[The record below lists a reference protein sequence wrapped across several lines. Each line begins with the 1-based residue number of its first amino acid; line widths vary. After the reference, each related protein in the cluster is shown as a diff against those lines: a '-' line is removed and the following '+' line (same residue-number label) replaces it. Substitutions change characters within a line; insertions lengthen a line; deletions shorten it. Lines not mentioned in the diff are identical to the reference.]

1 MKRFLYVIFITV
13 LSFLY
18 ACVNEDN
25 NPSPDN
31 EPDFKA
37 QSYTIPLQDALDDL
51 EEILNAINEDGT
63 ATRTIREKRTIKDID
78 VVCSNSY
85 SHSTRSSQI
94 DSLLYI
100 VNFDNDKGYALLE
113 ADKRAEGVIALVD
126 AGYLT
131 ADEFLSPPDIDATNG
146 TGALYSLINEYVS
159 RSISIYDEN
168 LVSKASDRW
177 YGFWVYNS
185 GLIAPLLKTQWHQK
199 APYNYYCPEINGKK
213 CVAGCVAIAL
223 AQIYAYNKQSCNFGP
238 DKIGGY
244 TIDWNGV
251 FEDMDNPG
259 KNSLATATLV
269 RAVGAA
275 VGMDYGADASSSN
288 IDKACAALKQSG
300 YKGTPKAVSYSADMV
315 RTMVYDR
322 TAPTY
327 MRGVAYRS
335 DGAQLGGHAWVV
347 DGYEKYSRLV
357 YEGPVGNV
365 SHVVGTEYKYLVHCN
380 FGWMNGLSNGYY
392 VSDIFN
398 LLEGA
403 ERPDYNLDKTDI
415 VSWKDK
421 KLIQYQR

>member
-100 VNFDNDKGYALLE
+100 VNFDNDKGYALLG

-199 APYNYYCPEINGKK
+199 APYNYYCPEINGKN
-213 CVAGCVAIAL
+213 VLQDV
-223 AQIYAYNKQSCNFGP
+223 
-238 DKIGGY
+238 
-244 TIDWNGV
+244 
-251 FEDMDNPG
+251 
-259 KNSLATATLV
+259 SLL
-269 RAVGAA
+269 R
-275 VGMDYGADASSSN
+275 
-288 IDKACAALKQSG
+288 
-300 YKGTPKAVSYSADMV
+300 
-315 RTMVYDR
+315 
-322 TAPTY
+322 
-327 MRGVAYRS
+327 
-335 DGAQLGGHAWVV
+335 
-347 DGYEKYSRLV
+347 
-357 YEGPVGNV
+357 
-365 SHVVGTEYKYLVHCN
+365 
-380 FGWMNGLSNGYY
+380 
-392 VSDIFN
+392 
-398 LLEGA
+398 
-403 ERPDYNLDKTDI
+403 
-415 VSWKDK
+415 
-421 KLIQYQR
+421 